1 MTDENVPDYV
11 LVICRVCG
19 TRMHPDLRETA
30 YEVKCHDCYT
40 LAPVPARAD
49 VIDKLPKTN
58 RQKPDVGTYSLSLPP
73 DVRESLE
80 FSAYGS
86 PPEPTETPLPP
97 KSHLSEDPPPE
108 EVTFSEYGVTDDQT
122 LADAKSVSEPD
133 RGSFVV
139 RCPACDTPFAP
150 PLIDQPQVV
159 LCPECLE
166 DVPVPAKNDVPQ
178 QKSSKNTASKT
189 TTPKKQ
195 AQSSSQDEVFEA
207 EEIPFE
213 ADELE
218 TKSMPPRRG
227 GKKKKRKRKQPERTD
242 DEADEPVSNPT
253 VNRDAVGRVFDR
265 MAEIREV
272 GEAPSSRWTF
282 FSGTLNFP
290 WRADTRF
297 RWIVLSIAMT
307 LSLLLIAAVVMLYV
321 TQEQGGIL
329 GVAFLAMPTFWIVM
343 GTLAYAAS
351 GGLCILIETAHGSD
365 TISEWPEQ
373 DWKEWAGS
381 LVFVVFEMFVAYV
394 MAFFIGR
401 LVGLFFGVPQYW
413 TGLAMM
419 LLAPVVLLSS
429 LEANNPLTPL
439 TEAILRTVVFYPQGW
454 LLFHVITG
462 GWIFGMVVIGRV
474 LFESPFIA
482 ATLLGPAVA
491 AFLMIYFR
499 LLGRV
504 AWGAS
509 MMLPTDD
516 EDDEDRDTRDRDTQD
531 RDTEDDAPRRTKKR
545 RKKKRR
551 RPPSE

>member
-40 LAPVPARAD
+40 LAPVPSRAD
-49 VIDKLPKTN
+49 VIAKLPKTS

-86 PPEPTETPLPP
+86 PPEPSETPLPP
-97 KSHLSEDPPPE
+97 KRHLSEDAPPE
-108 EVTFSEYGVTDDQT
+108 EITFAEYGTSDDQT
-122 LADAKSVSEPD
+122 AAKSKSAAEPD

-150 PLIDQPQVV
+150 TLINQPQVV

-166 DVPVPAKNDVPQ
+166 DVPVPAEQDVPQ
-178 QKSSKNTASKT
+178 QKSAKKP
-189 TTPKKQ
+189 TPKKQ
-195 AQSSSQDEVFEA
+195 AKGSSGDAIVDA

-213 ADELE
+213 TDELE

-227 GKKKKRKRKQPERTD
+227 VKKKKRKRKQPDRTD
-242 DEADEPVSNPT
+242 YEDDEHTSNPT
-253 VNRDAVGRVFDR
+253 TVNREAVGRVFDR
-265 MAEIREV
+265 MAEIRTV
-272 GEAPSSRWTF
+272 GEAPPPRWTF

-290 WRADTRF
+290 WRADTWF
-297 RWIVLSIAMT
+297 RWSVLSIATT
-307 LSLLLIAAVVMLYV
+307 LSLLLIAAVVILYV

-351 GGLCILIETAHGSD
+351 GGLCILIETASGSD
-365 TISEWPEQ
+365 TIDEWPER

-381 LVFVVFEMFVAYV
+381 LVFVVFQMFVAYV
-394 MAFFIGR
+394 LAFFAGR
-401 LVGLFFGVPQYW
+401 LIGLFFGMPQYW

-429 LEANNPLTPL
+429 LEANHPLTPL
-439 TEAILRTVVFYPQGW
+439 TEPILRTLVFYLQGW
-454 LLFHVITG
+454 VLFHAITA
-462 GWIFGMVVIGRV
+462 GWILGMLFVGDV
-474 LFESPFIA
+474 LFEYPFLA
-482 ATLLGPAVA
+482 AILLGPVLA
-491 AFLMIYFR
+491 AFLMIYPR

-509 MMLPTDD
+509 TMVQADD
-516 EDDEDRDTRDRDTQD
+516 EDEEDQ
-531 RDTEDDAPRRTKKR
+531 DTEDDAPKRTKKR

-551 RPPSE
+551 PPASE